1 MLSYTQMAVNIADAD
16 AYATV
21 RAWTDWTGDDAA
33 KTSALRRGQD
43 YIAGIYNS
51 QWNVEFDGDTAPELV
66 KYAIIEAARRELV
79 SPGSLMPDVVG
90 TERVLREKV
99 GDLEVQ
105 YADAGELADA
115 RPRVGIIEGL
125 LSGLTEVAGNS
136 AVSFLARA

>member
-1 MLSYTQMAVNIADAD
+1 MLSYTTIAVTVSEAD
-16 AYATV
+16 AYATS
-21 RAWTDWTGDDAA
+21 RAWTDWIGDDAA

-51 QWNVEFDGDTAPELV
+51 QWNVEFDDDTAPDLV

-90 TERVLREKV
+90 VERVLREKV

-115 RPRVGIIEGL
+115 RPRIGIIEGL
-125 LSGLTEVAGNS
+125 LSGLIQAARNS
-136 AVSFLARA
+136 TVSFLARA